1 MSSPNISS
9 RQWTGI
15 IVLSVAAAAILAEM
29 ILTYRASDQL
39 TIPFY
44 NRLYPYTMFQ
54 PHPNL
59 EFVSR
64 DLTSPGHVMSHHTRP
79 VTHYTQE
86 DGFRI
91 AGPGYSL
98 SKVKPPGQL
107 RVAIL
112 GGSAVQTG
120 SSFESTIAG
129 SLKLLL
135 QRRFQGR
142 DVEVINAG
150 IVSSVSRQA
159 IVYLLFTVLEYQ
171 PDVVILYDG
180 FNDLMLP
187 LNYESRPNFPYNF
200 QTVEAAWEEY
210 RREHRSPLWRLV
222 LDRSRLYRALRGRLV
237 SDGGSRNPGLLVGAN
252 AKSAPEVLADPEW
265 VDSHVGAYL
274 SNWNQLIALS
284 LAYGFEPVC
293 ILQPTAAFDQE
304 HGLKVL
310 AEGYGLDD
318 VTARDWIEA
327 IVLLYGQASRRIETL
342 SREHQQYTVTDFSR
356 LLLPAE
362 PHFWDI
368 VHVYDES
375 NEVVARGIVDQV
387 WPGGD

>member
-1 MSSPNISS
+1 MLSPNISW

-15 IVLSVAAAAILAEM
+15 IVSSIAVAAILAEL
-29 ILTYRASDQL
+29 ILAYRAIDRL

-64 DLTSPGHVMSHHTRP
+64 DLNSPGHVMSHHTRP

-86 DGFRI
+86 DGFRV

-98 SKVKPPGQL
+98 TKAKPPGQL
-107 RVAIL
+107 RVAVL

-120 SSFESTIAG
+120 SSFEFTIAG

-200 QTVEAAWEEY
+200 QTVEVAWEEY
-210 RREHRSPLWRLV
+210 RREHRSPLWRLA
-222 LDRSRLYRALRGRLV
+222 LDRSRLYGALRGRLV
-237 SDGGSRNPGLLVGAN
+237 SGGGSQNRGLFVGAN
-252 AKSAPEVLADPEW
+252 AKSAAEVLADPEW
-265 VDSHVGAYL
+265 VESHVRAYL

-284 LAYGFEPVC
+284 RAYGFEPVC
-293 ILQPTAAFDQE
+293 ILQPTAALDQE

-310 AEGYGLDD
+310 AEGYHLDD
-318 VTARDWIEA
+318 VAARDWVQA
-327 IVLLYGQASRRIETL
+327 IRLLYEQASSRIQTL
-342 SREHQQYTVTDFSR
+342 SQEHKQYTVTDFSR

-375 NEVVARGIVDQV
+375 NKVVARSIADQV
-387 WPGGD
+387 WPSGD

>member
-1 MSSPNISS
+1 MSSANISS
-9 RQWTGI
+9 RQWASI
-15 IVLSVAAAAILAEM
+15 IVLSVAAAAVLAEFV
-29 ILTYRASDQL
+29 LAYRASDQL

-64 DLTSPGHVMSHHTRP
+64 DLNSPGHVMSHHTRP
-79 VTHYTQE
+79 ITHYTQE
-86 DGFRI
+86 DGFRV
-91 AGPGYSL
+91 ASPSYPL
-98 SKVKPPGQL
+98 PKAKPPGQL
-107 RVAIL
+107 RVAVL

-120 SSFESTIAG
+120 SSFEFTIAG
-129 SLKLLL
+129 SLKLQL
-135 QRRFQGR
+135 QERFPAR

-159 IVYLLFTVLEYQ
+159 IVYLLFTVFEYQ

-200 QTVEAAWEEY
+200 QAMEAAWEEY
-210 RREHRSPLWRLV
+210 RGEHQSSLRRLV
-222 LDRSRLYRALRGRLV
+222 LDRSRLYHALRGRLA
-237 SDGGSRNPGLLVGAN
+237 SDGSDQKPGLFVGPN
-252 AKSAPEVLADPEW
+252 AKSADDVLADPEW
-265 VDSHVGAYL
+265 IASHVSAYL

-284 LAYGFEPVC
+284 RAYDFEPVC
-293 ILQPTAAFDQE
+293 ILQPTAAFDPE

-310 AEGYGLDD
+310 VEGYRLDD
-318 VTARDWIEA
+318 FAARDWMQAICFLYEEA
-327 IVLLYGQASRRIETL
+327 SSQIKTL
-342 SREHQQYTVTDFSR
+342 SQEHEKHNVIDFSH

-375 NEVVARGIVDQV
+375 NAIVARRIVDQV
-387 WPGGD
+387 WPRGD